1 MKATVIVLSWNGA
14 ADLPGCLDAVLAQQG
29 AEADTLVVDNGS
41 TDGSA
46 ELVRERFPAARLVE
60 NGRNLGF
67 SAGMNVGMRLL
78 RESSEPPDVVVLLNQ
93 DTVVAPDWLCNIL
106 APFEQDQRIGAVGCK
121 IYYPDG
127 RTLQHAGAWLE
138 PGRAIPRHYGYGEL
152 DVGQYDQPRD
162 FEWVTGAALALRM
175 SALDEVGLFDEGYSP
190 GYFED
195 IDLCWRLRRADYR
208 VHYAPAA
215 TLRHAESRS
224 TGDALWLLA
233 LANRNRLRFV
243 FKTFPVE
250 RIWGEFVVAERAR
263 LALLA
268 NGIESRF
275 LSRAY
280 LEGILQRSE
289 WVTARARYFPV
300 SPEHAERLVRLCV
313 DLRRDL
319 VAFVRERGL

>member
-14 ADLPGCLDAVLAQQG
+14 ADLPDCLDSVLSQQG
-29 AEADTLVVDNGS
+29 AEAELLVVDNGS

-46 ELVRERFPAARLVE
+46 ALVRDRYPAAQLVE
-60 NGRNLGF
+60 NSRNLGF
-67 SAGMNVGMRLL
+67 AAGMNVGMRLL
-78 RESSEPPDVVVLLNQ
+78 REVPEPPDVVVLLNQ
-93 DTVVAPDWLCNIL
+93 DTVVAPDWLQNIL
-106 APFEQDQRIGAVGCK
+106 LPFEQDARIAAVGCK

-152 DVGQYDQPRD
+152 DEGQYDQPRD
-162 FEWVTGAALALRM
+162 LEWATGAALALRR
-175 SALDEVGLFDEGYSP
+175 SAIDEVGLFDEGYSP
-190 GYFED
+190 AYMED
-195 IDLCWRLRRADYR
+195 VDLCWRLRRAGYR
-208 VHYAPAA
+208 VHYAPSA

-224 TGDALWLLA
+224 ITNRIRLLA
-233 LANRNRLRFV
+233 FANRNRLRFV
-243 FKTFPVE
+243 VKTFPIE
-250 RIWGEFVVAERAR
+250 NIRGEFIVAERVR
-263 LALLA
+263 LTMLT

-280 LEGILQRSE
+280 LEGIMLRNE
-289 WVTARARYFPV
+289 WLAARAHYYSIP
-300 SPEHAERLVRLCV
+300 SADAAWLGQLCA